1 MEPDAVL
8 TQTKHHSHAG
18 NHCCD
23 SCGEICEHRHH
34 EHGHAHNHAHENK
47 AKKSDKEKWMPL
59 IPIIG
64 AVLLLVPAILINNQI
79 ISAVFFLLSG
89 LTAGFPIFVKGI
101 KKLVRFS
108 FDENILLLIAFI
120 AAFAI
125 REYFEACLVVILFSF
140 GEYLEDIAVAKSKRS
155 IEALTQI
162 RPDFANVLQNGA
174 VVQTD
179 CEKVQIGDHILIK
192 PGERIPL
199 DCIIEDGSSQIDNAA
214 ITGESIPVSAEP
226 DSQLLSG
233 RNQPYC
239 RSTS

>member
-1 MEPDAVL
+1 
-8 TQTKHHSHAG
+8 
-18 NHCCD
+18 
-23 SCGEICEHRHH
+23 
-34 EHGHAHNHAHENK
+34 
-47 AKKSDKEKWMPL
+47 MPL

-226 DSQLLSG
+226 GSQLLSG
-233 RNQPYC
+233 GINLTAAVQAKATATGFVD
-239 RSTS
+239 STASRIIDLVKNSATKKETQKHLSPVLPQSIHLL